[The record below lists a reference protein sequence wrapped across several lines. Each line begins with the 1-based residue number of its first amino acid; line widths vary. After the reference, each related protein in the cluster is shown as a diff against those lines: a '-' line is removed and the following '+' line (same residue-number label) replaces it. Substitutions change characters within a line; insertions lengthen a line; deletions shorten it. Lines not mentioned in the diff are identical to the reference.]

1 MKRHNINKKDVLKK
15 IYSNLGIPVI
25 FSGKILELIL
35 KIITDGLNK
44 DNRVKISGF
53 GTFKLRKKKSRIG
66 RNPMTGKEYE
76 IKSRKVVTFHPSV
89 EVKKEINDEK
99 W

>member
-1 MKRHNINKKDVLKK
+1 MKRHNINKNDVLKK

-35 KIITDGLNK
+35 KVITDGLNK

-53 GTFKLRKKKSRIG
+53 GTFKLRKKKIKNWKKSHDRKRIW
-66 RNPMTGKEYE
+66 NK
-76 IKSRKVVTFHPSV
+76 I
-89 EVKKEINDEK
+89 
-99 W
+99 

>member
-1 MKRHNINKKDVLKK
+1 MKRRSNISKNDVLKE
-15 IYSNLGIPVI
+15 IYSNIGIPVV

-35 KIITDGLNK
+35 QIIIDGLNK
-44 DNRVKISGF
+44 NNKVKMSGF

-76 IKSRKVVTFHPSV
+76 IKSRKVVTFHPSA
-89 EVKKEINDEK
+89 EVKRKINGK
-99 W
+99 K

>member
-1 MKRHNINKKDVLKK
+1 MKRHNISKNDILKK
-15 IYSNLGIPVI
+15 IYLNLGIPVI

-35 KIITDGLNK
+35 QTIIEGLNK
-44 DNRVKISGF
+44 NNKVKISGF

-66 RNPMTGKEYE
+66 RNPMTGREHE

-89 EVKKEINDEK
+89 EVMRKINDEK
-99 W
+99 